1 MSLKVS
7 LIFVAWATMMLYKRS
22 PQHEER
28 AEVYL
33 ECHDPDDNVH
43 KFWSAEVVG
52 HRLFI
57 THGRVEGYRRKGT
70 NRREAPIEFSDHA
83 SAKKDLA
90 KRLRAKLRKG
100 YRRIKKEASP

>member
-1 MSLKVS
+1 MEYHNTDEN
-7 LIFVAWATMMLYKRS
+7 A
-22 PQHEER
+22 
-28 AEVYL
+28 
-33 ECHDPDDNVH
+33 H
-43 KFWSAEVVG
+43 KHWSAIVVG

-83 SAKKDLA
+83 SAKKDFA

-100 YRRIKKEASP
+100 YRRIKKEASS